1 MSRSGWGP
9 VRPRAARLASS
20 RVVRLVEL
28 TAARQL
34 ASEVVELRLSDLQ
47 EHVDALHRHLEGG
60 SDLGRCPACVVEADS
75 CGKIR
80 SELGDEPCA
89 LCRLH
94 AVRLGRGRA
103 ARLSSAALS

>member
-1 MSRSGWGP
+1 
-9 VRPRAARLASS
+9 
-20 RVVRLVEL
+20 
-28 TAARQL
+28 
-34 ASEVVELRLSDLQ
+34 
-47 EHVDALHRHLEGG
+47 
-60 SDLGRCPACVVEADS
+60 VEADS